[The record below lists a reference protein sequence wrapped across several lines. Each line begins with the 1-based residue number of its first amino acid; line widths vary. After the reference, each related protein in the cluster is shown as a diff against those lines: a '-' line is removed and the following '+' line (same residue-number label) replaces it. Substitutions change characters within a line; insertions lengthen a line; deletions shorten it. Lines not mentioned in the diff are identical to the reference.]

1 MYNSENTV
9 EVLFDKL
16 LFKVKYRPK
25 SDLPGLIFEFNCCH
39 LPKFINDGGQQNSD
53 TQMWV
58 FDIQAK
64 KWINLDKDRILNI
77 SFPYFDDFAEF
88 EQVPF
93 VFNQAIFDN
102 DSNFSVPQKE
112 FRDRYLISPMG
123 WGLVQNFKSKHFDYD
138 GYLKK
143 IEQVIESLDSKNEI
157 WADSMISSRNLNWSL
172 FLKDLNLTPE
182 QVSREEVS
190 LDFMKD
196 SWLNIIKEVYEE
208 ALESLNQE
216 AEESKEVDDQEA
228 LEEIE
233 LVKDLLSQAISEIDL
248 SEIDSIQDVLLYWP
262 QLLLPSSLH
271 TKYKNS

>member
-196 SWLNIIKEVYEE
+196 SWLNIIKEVYQE

>member
-1 MYNSENTV
+1 M
-9 EVLFDKL
+9 
-16 LFKVKYRPK
+16 
-25 SDLPGLIFEFNCCH
+25 
-39 LPKFINDGGQQNSD
+39 
-53 TQMWV
+53 
-58 FDIQAK
+58 K

-93 VFNQAIFDN
+93 VFNKAVFDN

>member
-1 MYNSENTV
+1 MYNPENTV

-16 LFKVKYRPK
+16 FFKVKYRPK

-39 LPKFINDGGQQNSD
+39 LEKFINDGGEQSSE
-53 TQMWV
+53 THTCV
-58 FDIQAK
+58 FDVQAK

-77 SFPYFDDFAEF
+77 SFPYFDDFTEE

-93 VFNQAIFDN
+93 VFNRAVFDN
-102 DSNFSVPQKE
+102 DSNFSVPERE
-112 FRDRYLISPMG
+112 FRNIYLISPMG
-123 WGLVQNFKSKHFDYD
+123 WGLVENFNSEFFDYE

-143 IEQVIESLDSKNEI
+143 IDEVIGSLSIKDDLWE
-157 WADSMISSRNLNWSL
+157 DSMISSRNVNWSL
-172 FLKDLNLTPE
+172 FLKDLDLTAE
-182 QVSREEVS
+182 DVAKEEVS
-190 LDFMKD
+190 LDFVKD
-196 SWLNIIKEVYEE
+196 SWIKIIENVYKE

-216 AEESKEVDDQEA
+216 AEESKEVDDQDA

-248 SEIDSIQDVLLYWP
+248 SEIDSIKDVLLYWP

-271 TKYKNS
+271 TRYRIS